1 MEISLTLTT
10 AGIDTGPFNLYSNVD
25 GYVTLF
31 KSGVSRADLVTGYI
45 TNDAPVGTTVVRV
58 QSTGYCTNYVDI
70 DLFPATTT
78 STTST
83 TTCPTYYELAG
94 CLPGYY
100 AFTTVVPTLGIGQR
114 FILPESTIIYYTYT
128 GVSNT
133 TCIVPLPYNSSIQA
147 TGDTGCPT

>member
-10 AGIDTGPFNLYSNVD
+10 AGIDTGPFDLYSDVD
-25 GYVTLF
+25 GYTTLF
-31 KSGVSRADLVTGYI
+31 ESGVSRADLIAGYI
-45 TNDAPVGTTVVRV
+45 TSSVPGGTTIVRV

-70 DLFPATTT
+70 DLFPAT
-78 STTST
+78 TTST

-114 FILPESTIIYYTYT
+114 FVLPESTPIYYTYT

-133 TCIVPLPYNSSIQA
+133 TCNVPLPYNSSIQA
-147 TGDTGCPT
+147 TGDTGCPS